1 MQSTGSYVFLT
12 ILFIIVHALLFNF
25 KRNRNSANSK
35 DAENVL
41 EKFHEY
47 SQN

>member
-12 ILFIIVHALLFNF
+12 ILLIIVHALLFNF
-25 KRNRNSANSK
+25 KRNSANSK